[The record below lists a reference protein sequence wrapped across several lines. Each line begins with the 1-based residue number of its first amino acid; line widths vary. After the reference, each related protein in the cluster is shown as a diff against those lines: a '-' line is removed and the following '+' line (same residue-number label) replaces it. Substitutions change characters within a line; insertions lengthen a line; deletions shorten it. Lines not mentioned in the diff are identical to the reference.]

1 MGVKSYVTRKMLERQ
16 LKDMPE
22 QQRMLFMRMIEKNPT
37 LFETI
42 AKEVQQKK
50 KEGQDET
57 LASMAVMKKYQ
68 TELQSLMFSLEKK
81 A

>member
-68 TELQSLMFSLEKK
+68 TELQSLMLSLEKK

>member
-68 TELQSLMFSLEKK
+68 TELQSLMLSLEKK
-81 A
+81 V